1 MASKPNGTIRGL
13 FILSALPSTMSFSYL
28 KNLESNSCVAE
39 YYKQRSRSSLY
50 FFLRDTNCGT
60 LNWER
65 FRLFTMN
72 NRMKRCATPLFVASA
87 AVLSI
92 VAFGLQTQAAFAAMP
107 ANPEC
112 WGVVTSQRA
121 VAEGDVGEH
130 SSDQEEP
137 RLGLRNVAQLFEL
150 EHVSDLG
157 TVLAELDEVEET
169 SCP

>member
-1 MASKPNGTIRGL
+1 
-13 FILSALPSTMSFSYL
+13 
-28 KNLESNSCVAE
+28 
-39 YYKQRSRSSLY
+39 
-50 FFLRDTNCGT
+50 
-60 LNWER
+60 
-65 FRLFTMN
+65 
-72 NRMKRCATPLFVASA
+72 MKRFTTIVLVANA
-87 AVLSI
+87 AVLS
-92 VAFGLQTQAAFAAMP
+92 VLTLALQTQAAFAAMP

-137 RLGLRNVAQLFEL
+137 RLGLYNVAQLFEL

-157 TVLAELDEVEET
+157 TVLAELDDIEET